1 MYEYFYFRRGLN
13 LTELSLAYSPQSPVL
28 EDVIRTAV
36 VNLFAQN
43 LNDLISIIIQ
53 QEPDIPV
60 EIPPDIDISNIH
72 DFAKK
77 FVRLTAYNR
86 SSEMRAIYSD
96 EQEIRKV
103 VAAVEFDDSLL
114 GLFIICFCYDFSN
127 KLL

>member
-1 MYEYFYFRRGLN
+1 MIVKYFFYFCFRQGLN

-36 VNLFAQN
+36 VNLFARN
-43 LNDLISIIIQ
+43 LNDLISIIIE
-53 QEPDIPV
+53 QEPDIPI
-60 EIPPDIDISNIH
+60 EIPPDIDISEIH
-72 DFAKK
+72 EYLKK
-77 FVRLTAYNR
+77 YVRLTAYNR

-114 GLFIICFCYDFSN
+114 GLLIFYI
-127 KLL
+127 

>member
-1 MYEYFYFRRGLN
+1 M
-13 LTELSLAYSPQSPVL
+13 